1 MVPAQGAYRLLR
13 DILRIGGL
21 TVIRVQGFG
30 AKIGKSIKCSGS
42 RVWAPNLNK
51 WEISQENPYT
61 ESSF

>member
-1 MVPAQGAYRLLR
+1 MR
-13 DILRIGGL
+13 DILRISGL